1 MEQNDTDNII
11 NINDDNKSSRGNRS
25 NKKLAAVFCLLALAC
40 LGGLVYTTVRIN
52 DQKNKL
58 EDEVKNSKEALVK
71 ANEVISKYESA
82 TGTKAVEEKVDNMTV
97 KEIVKPMKIDAKIG
111 GVEEIVKR
119 EYIKQTGVNDD
130 GLQIKDSWPTVS
142 FNALYTTN
150 DAKYLVARIGIG
162 HMFEVAKSNRE
173 GDTRVERGWGGATA
187 IFYRAIPDGE
197 WKKAYEGNGI
207 PDCNSFSEEIKS
219 VFRGQK
225 DPEGKSILSC
235 WDQSITEN
243 NGIVNL

>member
-11 NINDDNKSSRGNRS
+11 NINDDNKRSRGNRS

-58 EDEVKNSKEALVK
+58 EGEVKNSKEALVK

-111 GVEEIVKR
+111 GVEEIVDR
-119 EYIKQTGVNDD
+119 E
-130 GLQIKDSWPTVS
+130 
-142 FNALYTTN
+142 
-150 DAKYLVARIGIG
+150 
-162 HMFEVAKSNRE
+162 
-173 GDTRVERGWGGATA
+173 
-187 IFYRAIPDGE
+187 
-197 WKKAYEGNGI
+197 
-207 PDCNSFSEEIKS
+207 
-219 VFRGQK
+219 
-225 DPEGKSILSC
+225 
-235 WDQSITEN
+235 
-243 NGIVNL
+243 